1 MTSRNMKSGLKAR
14 KVGAWLS
21 GKGPQADIVISSRI
35 RLARNVAGVSFLPKA
50 SPQEQK
56 ELVSSINRALA
67 EALISN
73 GRGVV
78 NVEDLSPL
86 EAQFL
91 LERHLIS
98 ADFLKSK
105 GPRGFFATEDETFSL
120 MINEEDHLRLQVL
133 ASGLS
138 LKEAFK
144 RTSEIEER
152 LNSALPFAYSERY
165 GFLTACPTNVGTGM
179 RASILIHV
187 PGVVV
192 TREIDRVL
200 RGVLQ
205 LGLSVRGTYG
215 EGTETKGHIFQIS
228 NQRTL
233 GQSEEEIVE
242 TLIRMTEQ
250 LIRYERDARE
260 YLSTKMDTYI
270 EDKIMR
276 SFGILRYA
284 RTLTSEEALNLLSAL
299 RLGLGSLK
307 GLDAA
312 KINKLMILTRPAN
325 LQFFFDEELS
335 PEQRD
340 RKRAELIREALKD
353 VEA

>member
-1 MTSRNMKSGLKAR
+1 MTLRNMKSGLKAS

-56 ELVSSINRALA
+56 ELVSSINRALT
-67 EALISN
+67 EVLISN

-105 GPRGFFATEDETFSL
+105 GQRGFFATEDETFSL

-187 PGVVV
+187 PGVVL

-270 EDKIMR
+270 EDKVMR

-307 GLDAA
+307 ELDAA
-312 KINKLMILTRPAN
+312 KINRLMILTRPAN

-340 RKRAELIREALKD
+340 SKRAELIREALKD
-353 VEA
+353 VEP

>member
-1 MTSRNMKSGLKAR
+1 MKSGLKAS

-56 ELVSSINRALA
+56 ELVSSINRALT
-67 EALISN
+67 EVLISN

-105 GPRGFFATEDETFSL
+105 GQRGFFATEDETFSL

-187 PGVVV
+187 PGVVL

-270 EDKIMR
+270 EDKVMR

-307 GLDAA
+307 ELDAA
-312 KINKLMILTRPAN
+312 KINRLMILTRPAN

-340 RKRAELIREALKD
+340 SKRAELIREALKD
-353 VEA
+353 VEP

>member
-1 MTSRNMKSGLKAR
+1 MTSRNMKSGLKTS

-56 ELVSSINRALA
+56 ELVSSINRTLT
-67 EALISN
+67 ETLISN
-73 GRGVV
+73 GRGVIH
-78 NVEDLSPL
+78 VEDLPLL

-91 LERHLIS
+91 LERHLVS
-98 ADFLKSK
+98 ADFLKGK
-105 GPRGFFATEDETFSL
+105 GPRGFFATQDETFSL
-120 MINEEDHLRLQVL
+120 MINEEDHLRLQVF

-138 LKEAFK
+138 LKEAFE

-179 RASILIHV
+179 RASILIHL
-187 PGVVV
+187 PGVIL

-215 EGTETKGHIFQIS
+215 EGTETKGHLFQIS

-242 TLIRMTEQ
+242 TLTGMAEQ
-250 LIRYERDARE
+250 LIRYERDARS
-260 YLSTKMDTYI
+260 YLMTNMATYI
-270 EDKIMR
+270 QDKTFR
-276 SFGILRYA
+276 SLGILKYA
-284 RTLTSEEALNLLSAL
+284 RALTSEETLNLLSAL
-299 RLGLGSLK
+299 RLGLPMP
-307 GLDAA
+307 GLDVATL
-312 KINKLMILTRPAN
+312 NKLMILSRPAN
-325 LQFFFDEELS
+325 LQLYFGEELS

-340 RKRAELIREALKD
+340 SKRAELVRETLKD

>member
-1 MTSRNMKSGLKAR
+1 MISGNMKSGLKAR

-21 GKGPQADIVISSRI
+21 GKGPEADIVISSRI

-50 SPQEQK
+50 SSQEQK
-56 ELVSSINRALA
+56 ELILSVNRTLA
-67 EALISN
+67 KTLISN

-78 NVEDLSPL
+78 YVEDLPPL

-91 LERHLIS
+91 LERHLVS
-98 ADFLKSK
+98 YDFLKGK
-105 GPRGFFATEDETFSL
+105 GPRGFSVTEDETFSL

-138 LKEAFK
+138 LKEVFK

-152 LNSALPFAYSERY
+152 LNSELPFAYSERY

-179 RASILIHV
+179 RVSILIHL
-187 PGVVV
+187 PGVVL
-192 TREIDRVL
+192 TREVDRVL

-215 EGTETKGHIFQIS
+215 EGTETKGHLFQIS

-242 TLIRMTEQ
+242 TLEGMAEQ

-260 YLSTKMDTYI
+260 YLSTRMGTYV
-270 EDKIMR
+270 EDKVMR
-276 SFGILRYA
+276 SLGTLRYA
-284 RTLTSEEALNLLSAL
+284 RILTSEETINLLSAL

-307 GLDAA
+307 DLDAA
-312 KINKLMILTRPAN
+312 KINKLMILSRPAN
-325 LQFFFDEELS
+325 LQLFFDEELD

-340 RKRAELIREALKD
+340 RKRAELTRMALKD
-353 VEA
+353 VEP

>member
-86 EAQFL
+86 EVQFL

-98 ADFLKSK
+98 LDFLKSK

-187 PGVVV
+187 PGVVL

-270 EDKIMR
+270 EDKVMR

-340 RKRAELIREALKD
+340 RKRAELIRRALKD
-353 VEA
+353 VEP